1 MATLATILRKF
12 DTASPAP
19 RRVEPSRPNPYLLRP
34 LPNEDIYFYTK
45 RVDNSR
51 LVREAD
57 PKAKT
62 ECWSTI
68 GAVCAVAVVL
78 ITSLA
83 PSVAGIT
90 AGYQIQA
97 LKQERQRLPIAV
109 EDRPARPRDLD
120 RLGLLLPRQLGVKF
134 VTEYLEVTELGE
146 DRRAPQCGAPG
157 EKGCPRYRLTSRW
170 GFHRLPAT
178 SLSSRSCCTPPFP
191 RWP

>member
-12 DTASPAP
+12 DKERPAP
-19 RRVEPSRPNPYLLRP
+19 RRVETARPNPYLLRP

-57 PKAKT
+57 PKAKA

-78 ITSLA
+78 ITSFA

-97 LKQERQRLPIAV
+97 LKQERQRL
-109 EDRPARPRDLD
+109 LD
-120 RLGLLLPRQLGVKF
+120 ERRS
-134 VTEYLEVTELGE
+134 LEVAE
-146 DRRAPQCGAPG
+146 A
-157 EKGCPRYRLTSRW
+157 RLVGPERLEQLAKDQRMVSPKPEQVVHLNINASEGTVAYNVTSKKVK
-170 GFHRLPAT
+170 
-178 SLSSRSCCTPPFP
+178 
-191 RWP
+191 

>member
-1 MATLATILRKF
+1 MATLATIIRKF
-12 DTASPAP
+12 DRTAAEP
-19 RRVEPSRPNPYLLRP
+19 RRMELARPNPYLLRA
-34 LPNEDIYFYTK
+34 LPNEDIFFYTK

-97 LKQERQRLPIAV
+97 LKQERQRLIDERRV
-109 EDRPARPRDLD
+109 
-120 RLGLLLPRQLGVKF
+120 
-134 VTEYLEVTELGE
+134 LEVAEARLVGPE
-146 DRRAPQCGAPG
+146 RLEQLARDQRMVS
-157 EKGCPRYRLTSRW
+157 PRPEQVVHLNINASEGTVAYN
-170 GFHRLPAT
+170 
-178 SLSSRSCCTPPFP
+178 
-191 RWP
+191 

>member
-19 RRVEPSRPNPYLLRP
+19 RRVETARPNPYLLRP

-57 PKAKT
+57 PKAKA

-90 AGYQIQA
+90 AGYQIQV
-97 LKQERQRLPIAV
+97 LKLERQRL
-109 EDRPARPRDLD
+109 LD
-120 RLGLLLPRQLGVKF
+120 ERRG
-134 VTEYLEVTELGE
+134 LEVDEARLLGPE
-146 DRRAPQCGAPG
+146 
-157 EKGCPRYRLTSRW
+157 RLEQLAKDQRMVSPKPEQVVNLNINASEGTVAYNVTSKRVK
-170 GFHRLPAT
+170 
-178 SLSSRSCCTPPFP
+178 
-191 RWP
+191 

>member
-12 DTASPAP
+12 DTASAAP
-19 RRVEPSRPNPYLLRP
+19 RRAQIARPNPYLLRP
-34 LPNEDIYFYTK
+34 LPNEDIFFYAK

-51 LVREAD
+51 LVREPD
-57 PKAKT
+57 PKGKA

-97 LKQERQRLPIAV
+97 LKQERQRLIDERRNLEVDEAKLLG
-109 EDRPARPRDLD
+109 PARLE
-120 RLGLLLPRQLGVKF
+120 QLAKDQRMVSPKPEQVVNLNIKASEGTVAYNVSSKKVK
-134 VTEYLEVTELGE
+134 
-146 DRRAPQCGAPG
+146 
-157 EKGCPRYRLTSRW
+157 
-170 GFHRLPAT
+170 
-178 SLSSRSCCTPPFP
+178 
-191 RWP
+191 

>member
-12 DTASPAP
+12 DTANAAP
-19 RRVEPSRPNPYLLRP
+19 RRVEMARPNPYLLRP
-34 LPNEDIYFYTK
+34 LPNEDIFFFTK

-51 LVREAD
+51 LVREPD

-90 AGYQIQA
+90 AGYQLQA
-97 LKQERQRLPIAV
+97 LKQERQRL
-109 EDRPARPRDLD
+109 LD
-120 RLGLLLPRQLGVKF
+120 ERRG
-134 VTEYLEVTELGE
+134 LEVTE
-146 DRRAPQCGAPG
+146 A
-157 EKGCPRYRLTSRW
+157 RLVGPERLEQLAKDQRMVSPKPEQVVHLNINASEGTVAYNVTSKKVK
-170 GFHRLPAT
+170 
-178 SLSSRSCCTPPFP
+178 
-191 RWP
+191 

>member
-97 LKQERQRLPIAV
+97 LKQERQRL
-109 EDRPARPRDLD
+109 LD
-120 RLGLLLPRQLGVKF
+120 ERR
-134 VTEYLEVTELGE
+134 TLEVAEARLVGPE
-146 DRRAPQCGAPG
+146 RLEQLA
-157 EKGCPRYRLTSRW
+157 KGQKMVSPKPEQVVNLMIKANEGTVAYNVTSKKVK
-170 GFHRLPAT
+170 
-178 SLSSRSCCTPPFP
+178 
-191 RWP
+191 